1 MFHSF
6 SNKISSINNIFS
18 FIDEIENIFNDV
30 FELSNVQM
38 LFNVGKNF
46 LYEIKK
52 NKFLGYTNLGIAYYV
67 LNNKIVHA
75 CPKIKHCKFFN
86 ILVDLDG
93 NDALVTYPIINQSD
107 NQVLAVLQVAVI
119 LKLVKSL
126 KNQKIMKCLFL
137 KWSMKAFVFGF

>member
-1 MFHSF
+1 M
-6 SNKISSINNIFS
+6 
-18 FIDEIENIFNDV
+18 
-30 FELSNVQM
+30 
-38 LFNVGKNF
+38 
-46 LYEIKK
+46 
-52 NKFLGYTNLGIAYYV
+52 
-67 LNNKIVHA
+67 
-75 CPKIKHCKFFN
+75 N

-137 KWSMKAFVFGF
+137 K